1 MSDFETLA
9 GIHQGLFLILLVAT
23 LLPATKVK
31 GLVYLPST
39 RSLMKGAGWSLF
51 FVLLAL
57 LLFAGQAFV
66 TWSLFHSFGWLYV
79 KDKLIGFLPLI
90 LLPMTVSLMVSFPRL
105 WRLAMG
111 HIRPSG
117 EAPPLSTATT
127 AANSWDLATAELTLP
142 SNTPTEDAVIHEAAT
157 ALEVQQEESTPEK
170 TDVVDADWRREAS
183 APELIVPLQ
192 ATVLGVLIAL
202 VLQFLFPAVT
212 LELPKLAI
220 AWGVLI
226 GGFSLLWIWQSWQQH
241 RSSRPGEFTKL
252 HPAIRF
258 LRAAAILLA
267 LGTGIFYW
275 GNQELVASILPDQL
289 KMTDHTNIDTG
300 RHVPQ
305 LQASADAHAEHLS
318 EGAPGKLISVT
329 ELTGPRT
336 GTPDRQFTLTAQK
349 TTIQLPSGKTAEAWT
364 FNGQYPGP
372 ELRIKQGELVEVV
385 LENKDITDGVTI
397 HWHGL
402 HVPNAEDGV
411 AGATQDAVM
420 PGERHVYRFVAEQ
433 VGTYW
438 YHSHQQASVQVRK
451 GLLGALVIE
460 PADSPQET
468 GSFRDVTL
476 IHHKLAKEGV
486 TLNGRDTLALDT
498 VSPGT
503 SVRLRLINAD
513 NFPVTFQL
521 LGTPFQV
528 AAIDGN
534 DVNEPNLIANQ
545 ALLLAAGGR
554 YDVSFTMPNR
564 PVFFAQAK
572 NANGKGLLLSPD
584 GTGEVPDMGMDLPL
598 FDPARYGSPQSLP
611 FDLSTHFDRE
621 YQMLFDVQFGFYDGR
636 LDGLWTINGKVFPD
650 TPMMMVK
657 EGDLVKMTFVNR
669 SYMDHPM
676 HLHGHHML
684 VLSRNGKAV
693 TGSPWWT
700 DTLNVAPGETYEVGF
715 QADNPGLWM
724 DHCHNQD
731 HAALGMTMHLLYE
744 GITSPFEM
752 GRGTRN
758 HPE

>member
-1 MSDFETLA
+1 MSDFVTLA

-23 LLPATKVK
+23 LLPVIKAK

-39 RSLMKGAGWSLF
+39 RSVMKGAGWSLF
-51 FVLLAL
+51 FVFLAL

-66 TWSLFHSFGWLYV
+66 TWSLFHSFGWLYI
-79 KDKLIGFLPLI
+79 KDKLIGFLPII
-90 LLPMTVSLMVSFPRL
+90 LLPLTVSLLISIPRL
-105 WRLAMG
+105 WRLATG
-111 HIRPSG
+111 RIRTAEEQAPSPSTA
-117 EAPPLSTATT
+117 APSASSWDQAALELTFTDDAPREDVIHETATT
-127 AANSWDLATAELTLP
+127 LQPPNAEVR
-142 SNTPTEDAVIHEAAT
+142 S
-157 ALEVQQEESTPEK
+157 EK
-170 TDVVDADWRREAS
+170 TDKVNSDWRREAS

-192 ATVLGVLIAL
+192 ATALGALIAL
-202 VLQFLFPAVT
+202 LLQFIFPAVT
-212 LELPKLAI
+212 LELSKLAI
-220 AWGVLI
+220 AWAVLI
-226 GGFSLLWIWQSWQQH
+226 GGSSLLWIWQSWQQH
-241 RSSRPGEFTKL
+241 RTSRTGELSRL
-252 HPAIRF
+252 HPAFRF
-258 LRAAAILLA
+258 LRGLVIMLV
-267 LGTGIFYW
+267 LGAGIFFW
-275 GNQELVASILPDQL
+275 GNQEMLASILPDQL
-289 KMTDHTNIDTG
+289 KMTEHTNIDTG
-300 RHVPQ
+300 RPHLQ
-305 LQASADAHAEHLS
+305 LPSSTDAHDQHAS
-318 EGAPGKLISVT
+318 DSAQDKLVSVT

-336 GTPDRQFTLTAQK
+336 DSPDRQFTLIAQK
-349 TTIQLPSGKTAEAWT
+349 TTIQLASGKTTEAWT

-372 ELRIKQGELVEVV
+372 ELRIKQGELVEIV
-385 LENKDITDGVTI
+385 LENKDITDGVTL

-402 HVPNAEDGV
+402 NVPNAEDGV

-420 PGERHVYRFVAEQ
+420 PGESHVYRFVAKQ
-433 VGTYW
+433 AGSYW

-460 PADSPQET
+460 PENSVQQI
-468 GSFRDVTL
+468 SSLRDITVV
-476 IHHKLAKEGV
+476 HHKLAGEGV

-545 ALLLAAGGR
+545 ALLLGAGGR
-554 YDVSFTMPNR
+554 YDVTFTMPSR

-572 NANGKGLLLSPD
+572 NANGRGFLLSPD
-584 GTGEVPDMGMDLPL
+584 GTGEVPDMSTDLPL

-611 FDLSTHFDRE
+611 FDLSTHYDRE

-676 HLHGHHML
+676 HLHGHTML
-684 VLSRNGKAV
+684 VLSRDGKPV
-693 TGSPWWT
+693 TGSPWRT
-700 DTLNVAPGETYEVGF
+700 DTLNVAPGETYEVAF
-715 QADNPGLWM
+715 RADNPGLWM

-731 HAALGMTMHLLYE
+731 HATLGMTMHLLYE
-744 GITSPFEM
+744 GVTSPFEM
-752 GRGTRN
+752 GRGTR
-758 HPE
+758 